1 MRNKIDASAKLKKD
15 DDYEIDPEE
24 QKRNQELLA
33 LKEEKIKK
41 EKEERAMQAEDRK
54 MQRAAAEAH

>member
-24 QKRNQELLA
+24 EKRNQEMLA

-54 MQRAAAEAH
+54 M